1 LLVEVNDKK
10 RSETYFP
17 NPKLPPIP
25 VGTEVAL
32 VRRALLIASPNTLT
46 ATALAESVQLRIY
59 RKVPEMTAQTVIAAL
74 DNDTSANERAQSW
87 QFFHEFQL
95 SRSRLFAG
103 RAGGL
108 RAIGPDELD
117 FHTPFSLSYH
127 DEFENRESGPRNR
140 SFSDR
145 SQGLT
150 KKVCFAC
157 HSLPGVCS
165 FNSYL
170 NYRDHLHDRDAS
182 ARPFS
187 LSEIPVSEADKAAVK
202 WKEGRPNWTAL
213 RKLLAE

>member
-1 LLVEVNDKK
+1 
-10 RSETYFP
+10 
-17 NPKLPPIP
+17 
-25 VGTEVAL
+25 
-32 VRRALLIASPNTLT
+32 
-46 ATALAESVQLRIY
+46 
-59 RKVPEMTAQTVIAAL
+59 MTAQTVIAAL

-87 QFFHEFQL
+87 QLFHEFQL

-127 DEFENRESGPRNR
+127 DEFENRESGPRSR

-150 KKVCFAC
+150 RKVCFAC

-170 NYRDHLHDRDAS
+170 NYRAYVQ
-182 ARPFS
+182 AGAAVVRPFS
-187 LSEIPVSEADKAAVK
+187 LSEMPVSEVARAAVK
-202 WKEGRPNWTAL
+202 WKEGRPNWAAL
-213 RKLLAE
+213 RKLLEE